1 METTTILD
9 RALADARQ
17 QGMDEQTIA
26 TLRDN
31 VKDGLLAV
39 HQRES
44 GDFIW
49 RTFGRT
55 DNCEDEG

>member
-31 VKDGLLAV
+31 VNDGLLTV

-44 GDFIW
+44 GDFVW
-49 RTFGRT
+49 RAV
-55 DNCEDEG
+55 DEAL